1 MFNLYNMNEENLYEI
16 LGVDKTA
23 SQEDIKKAYR
33 KLSLIHHPDRN
44 NGSAESTLLFQQIQ
58 KAYET
63 LGIEDN
69 RKKYDN
75 QQTFRQNGNMNMNM
89 NIDPSEVFNFFSRT
103 MFNVGA
109 GGGNANIPP
118 FFNMENIKTG
128 LMKPTP
134 IIKHE
139 EISLSK
145 AYTGCTVPLQI
156 TRFVVENNIKRD
168 ETETIYVTIPK
179 GIDNNEIIII
189 REKGNILA
197 DTNKGDIKLFIKIN
211 NDTEFIRNGLDLILN
226 KTISLKDALCGFTF
240 DMKHIDGRDFK
251 INNMNG
257 NVINNNYNKVI
268 PNMGMRRSISS
279 QLGPSNQDHIGN
291 LIINFNVA
299 FPTKLT
305 DEQIAVLNKIL

>member
-1 MFNLYNMNEENLYEI
+1 M
-16 LGVDKTA
+16 
-23 SQEDIKKAYR
+23 
-33 KLSLIHHPDRN
+33 N
-44 NGSAESTLLFQQIQ
+44 NGSANHT
-58 KAYET
+58 
-63 LGIEDN
+63 
-69 RKKYDN
+69 
-75 QQTFRQNGNMNMNM
+75 
-89 NIDPSEVFNFFSRT
+89 PSFS
-103 MFNVGA
+103 
-109 GGGNANIPP
+109 

-134 IIKHE
+134 IIRHE
-139 EISLSK
+139 EICLSK
-145 AYTGCTVPLQI
+145 AYTGCTIPLQI
-156 TRFVVENNIKRD
+156 TRFVIENNNKRD

-226 KTISLKDALCGFTF
+226 KTITLKDALCGFTF

-251 INNMNG
+251 INNING
-257 NVINNNYNKVI
+257 NVINNNYNKII
-268 PNMGMRRSISS
+268 PNMGMRRAISS
-279 QLGPSNQDHIGN
+279 QLGPSNQDHVGN

-305 DEQIAVLNKIL
+305 DEQITALNKIL